1 MGKRRK
7 MFYQE
12 IVSLENDFQRKE
24 RKKKLVLNLKRDKS
38 WMITSKLKKKKRR
51 RIRETLEDW

>member
-38 WMITSKLKKKKRR
+38 WMITSKLKKKKK
-51 RIRETLEDW
+51 D